1 MRKGPSTRR
10 RSGAALLVA
19 LLLTVLLPT
28 AAAAAQ
34 PPPPGTIKVYV
45 VEEPGETLADVARRT
60 LGSGDRAGE
69 IFDLNVGRRQR
80 DGGALTDPNR
90 LEPGWVLRLPA
101 DAGGPDVQL
110 GRLSPDNA
118 AGDPQAEGEQRYR
131 TVLAVIG
138 AAAVL
143 AALTALVLARRTV
156 GRLAA
161 RIADRFRRAGAAL
174 LGPWRRSARQRAR
187 EQLGRR
193 LAADLATRA
202 DARDALGELA
212 RAAQPVRPYTV
223 AVSPSGFARVPPG
236 AAPPAPW
243 TEVAPGRW
251 RRPRDPRPPGPSDVQ
266 LPRLVRVGVDK
277 DDAQVLVD
285 LTYLDGV
292 LAVTGDAEV
301 ARDLVVLLV
310 EELLAAGEAVT
321 VVDPD
326 GRLGDHPGAR
336 RAARLRELPAQH
348 RRAAAQVTAHPVVA
362 AVAQPRPDAHIAV
375 LTDVPSERDA
385 AALAALCT
393 PEHGWVAVV
402 CTDLPGAHWRWTTA
416 ADGSADLGVLGH
428 RVTVPVP
435 SGGTCPSSPDQR

>member
-1 MRKGPSTRR
+1 MR
-10 RSGAALLVA
+10 
-19 LLLTVLLPT
+19 
-28 AAAAAQ
+28 
-34 PPPPGTIKVYV
+34 PP
-45 VEEPGETLADVARRT
+45 
-60 LGSGDRAGE
+60 
-69 IFDLNVGRRQR
+69 
-80 DGGALTDPNR
+80 
-90 LEPGWVLRLPA
+90 
-101 DAGGPDVQL
+101 
-110 GRLSPDNA
+110 
-118 AGDPQAEGEQRYR
+118 
-131 TVLAVIG
+131 
-138 AAAVL
+138 
-143 AALTALVLARRTV
+143 
-156 GRLAA
+156 
-161 RIADRFRRAGAAL
+161 
-174 LGPWRRSARQRAR
+174 RAR

-223 AVSPSGFARVPPG
+223 AVSPSGFLARVPPG
-236 AAPPAPW
+236 GAPPAPW

-336 RAARLRELPAQH
+336 RAARLGELPAQH

-362 AVAQPRPDAHIAV
+362 AAAQPRPDAHIAV

-385 AALAALCT
+385 AALGGLVHSRARLGRGRVHRPSRGALAVDDRRRRLRRPRCARAPGDRART
-393 PEHGWVAVV
+393 RWWDAPEQSRSEVN
-402 CTDLPGAHWRWTTA
+402 R
-416 ADGSADLGVLGH
+416 
-428 RVTVPVP
+428 
-435 SGGTCPSSPDQR
+435 